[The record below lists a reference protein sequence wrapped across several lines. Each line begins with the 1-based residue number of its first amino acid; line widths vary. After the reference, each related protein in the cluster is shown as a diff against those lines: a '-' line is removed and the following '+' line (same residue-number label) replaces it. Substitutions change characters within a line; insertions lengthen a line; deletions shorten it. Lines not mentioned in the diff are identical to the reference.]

1 MSHALGKIPRW
12 KAHSP
17 QQLGRCGPFFC
28 PIRWYVHLLP
38 QSLGNVL
45 KFEVSTK
52 SLSTYPIKMQTT
64 PNVRRTFSK
73 EIFLEKNGEKK
84 SFLGFWVWK
93 CFRRYFFDNKVLP
106 SYHLKTSVLCI
117 YLFLFFLIKKR
128 TSLIAFH
135 KSNLPIMLKTL
146 YFFMLFVQQA
156 SLRKFR
162 LFSPDLFINL
172 GRKYF
177 ALRGWECLAEVGRLS
192 KKKSG

>member
-1 MSHALGKIPRW
+1 M
-12 KAHSP
+12 
-17 QQLGRCGPFFC
+17 
-28 PIRWYVHLLP
+28 
-38 QSLGNVL
+38 
-45 KFEVSTK
+45 
-52 SLSTYPIKMQTT
+52 
-64 PNVRRTFSK
+64 
-73 EIFLEKNGEKK
+73 
-84 SFLGFWVWK
+84 
-93 CFRRYFFDNKVLP
+93 
-106 SYHLKTSVLCI
+106 
-117 YLFLFFLIKKR
+117 YLFIFILFNKKR

-192 KKKSG
+192 KKKEWVKMKRQTDELKTKEFSSFCGPVNISMEIRLFF